1 MSNYYDD
8 ILKKIQDLYEQKEFM
23 KAAMIIDEELNMPF
37 VPSDFEEKLLDLKDK
52 YSGAVKENSLILDDE
67 DLASFLFADPCKQLI
82 AANYLDGL
90 NLRNYLGLID
100 RFLRSEGDR
109 HAKSLLIASL
119 IDQGIKEKMT
129 LIDDDLTIEFIP
141 EYCEPIEYQDGYIK
155 ARSFF
160 DEVLAKNPS
169 LLNMAED
176 LLTSEC
182 FLHLPISIEEDE
194 GLLLAQS
201 IVVYLYECLGDTEAK
216 NAFINDYGLSEAR
229 LYRFDPQKM
238 N

>member
-8 ILKKIQDLYEQKEFM
+8 ILKKIKDLYEQKEYL
-23 KAAMIIDEELNMPF
+23 KASMIIDEELNMPF
-37 VPSDFEEKLLDLKDK
+37 VPSDFEEKLLDLKDQ
-52 YSGAVKENSLILDDE
+52 YSELIKDNALIVDDD
-67 DLASFLFADPCKQLI
+67 DLAAFLFADPYKQLI

-90 NLRNYLGLID
+90 NLRNYLDLID
-100 RFLRSEGDR
+100 RFLRSDGDR

-129 LIDDDLTIEFIP
+129 LLDNDLTIEFIP
-141 EYCEPIEYQDGYIK
+141 EYCEPIAYQDGYIK

-160 DEVLAKNPS
+160 KEALAKNPS

-182 FLHLPISIEEDE
+182 FLHLPISLEEDE

-201 IVVYLYECLGDTEAK
+201 IVVYLYECLGDIAAK
-216 NAFINDYGLSEAR
+216 EAFINDYGISETR